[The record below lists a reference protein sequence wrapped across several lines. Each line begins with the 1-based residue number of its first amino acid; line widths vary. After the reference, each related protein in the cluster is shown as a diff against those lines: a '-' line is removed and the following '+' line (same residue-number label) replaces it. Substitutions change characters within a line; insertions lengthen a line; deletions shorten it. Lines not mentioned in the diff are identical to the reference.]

1 LTWAG
6 SLEDEVR
13 SGRPI
18 SATAEE
24 NVDAVKAM
32 VEEDARVTVSQI
44 EQELGISS
52 GSVRMIMH
60 EKLHLSKISARWV
73 PHMLTQEQKNTR
85 VQWCRKMLTRFDGGR
100 SNAVWEII
108 SGDESWVYSF
118 DPETKQ
124 QSAQWTPVGGAPP

>member
-1 LTWAG
+1 M
-6 SLEDEVR
+6 R

-73 PHMLTQEQKNTR
+73 PHMLTQECN
-85 VQWCRKMLTRFDGGR
+85 G
-100 SNAVWEII
+100 AV
-108 SGDESWVYSF
+108 
-118 DPETKQ
+118 KC
-124 QSAQWTPVGGAPP
+124 

>member
-1 LTWAG
+1 M
-6 SLEDEVR
+6 R

-73 PHMLTQEQKNTR
+73 PHMLTQEQKKHECN
-85 VQWCRKMLTRFDGGR
+85 G
-100 SNAVWEII
+100 AV
-108 SGDESWVYSF
+108 
-118 DPETKQ
+118 KC
-124 QSAQWTPVGGAPP
+124 